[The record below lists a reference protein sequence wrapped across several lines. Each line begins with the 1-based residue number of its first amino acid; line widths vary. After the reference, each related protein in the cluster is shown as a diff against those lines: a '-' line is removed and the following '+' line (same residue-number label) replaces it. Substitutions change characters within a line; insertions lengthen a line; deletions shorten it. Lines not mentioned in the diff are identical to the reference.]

1 MAQILAMRLASVA
14 AGDLANTKFFF
25 HLLPI
30 RKKDFE
36 TLVRFEVYTSF
47 SIQLQFY
54 LKILL
59 RIFQQ

>member
-1 MAQILAMRLASVA
+1 MRLAEA

-25 HLLPI
+25 HLLAYT
-30 RKKDFE
+30 KKDFE
-36 TLVRFEVYTSF
+36 TPLRFEVYSSV
-47 SIQLQFY
+47 SIQLLFY

>member
-1 MAQILAMRLASVA
+1 MRLAYEA

-25 HLLPI
+25 HHLAHTFKQ
-30 RKKDFE
+30 KKDFE
-36 TLVRFEVYTSF
+36 TLLRFKVYSSF
-47 SIQLQFY
+47 SIQLLFY

>member
-1 MAQILAMRLASVA
+1 MRLACEA

-25 HLLPI
+25 HLLAYTFK
-30 RKKDFE
+30 KKDFE
-36 TLVRFEVYTSF
+36 TPLRFEVYSSF
-47 SIQLQFY
+47 SIQLLFY